1 MTWPVPSPD
10 EIATRQAAALTAAL
24 GDVDAISPYAPLGA
38 ISRAVALSVFG
49 VHVEQAR
56 LAQELMPDTAT
67 DWLDRHGA
75 IWGVPREQPTTAA
88 GQVLVTGDVGVPVPA
103 GTVLV
108 GPGGVQL
115 TVSSSIALGSGSTA
129 IPIVATLAGVA
140 GNVAPAVLLTF
151 QSPVSGVSP
160 QVGIVDSNGIT
171 GGTDLE
177 SAESWRARIL
187 QRIRRPPAG
196 GAAADYRAWALEVAP
211 TAIVTV
217 APGWVGGGTVG
228 VLVALAGPSVADGT
242 TIAAI
247 QANVDAKRPVT
258 AEVHVVAA
266 TLHPI
271 AFTMHLNP
279 DTSATRAAALAAL
292 TLALQADAD
301 IGGIVYMSRLDA
313 ALQNA
318 SGEFSHERTAP
329 SADVVLAP
337 AEVAALGAVTW
348 V

>member
-1 MTWPVPSPD
+1 MTAD
-10 EIATRQAAALTAAL
+10 HL
-24 GDVDAISPYAPLGA
+24 
-38 ISRAVALSVFG
+38 F
-49 VHVEQAR
+49 
-56 LAQELMPDTAT
+56 
-67 DWLDRHGA
+67 
-75 IWGVPREQPTTAA
+75 
-88 GQVLVTGDVGVPVPA
+88 
-103 GTVLV
+103 
-108 GPGGVQL
+108 
-115 TVSSSIALGSGSTA
+115 
-129 IPIVATLAGVA
+129 
-140 GNVAPAVLLTF
+140 
-151 QSPVSGVSP
+151 
-160 QVGIVDSNGIT
+160 QVGS
-171 GGTDLE
+171 
-177 SAESWRARIL
+177 R
-187 QRIRRPPAG
+187 
-196 GAAADYRAWALEVAP
+196 
-211 TAIVTV
+211 
-217 APGWVGGGTVG
+217 